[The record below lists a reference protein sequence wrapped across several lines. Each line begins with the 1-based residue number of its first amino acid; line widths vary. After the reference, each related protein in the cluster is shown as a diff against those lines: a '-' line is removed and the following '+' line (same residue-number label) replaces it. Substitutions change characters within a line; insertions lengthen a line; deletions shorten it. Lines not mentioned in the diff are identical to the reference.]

1 MALFLLKHKN
11 IKDSQEES
19 RQSQHLMP
27 GAHLFG
33 DESLKFLYKVKAEKK
48 YK

>member
-11 IKDSQEES
+11 IKDSQES
-19 RQSQHLMP
+19 RQRQHLMP

-48 YK
+48 I